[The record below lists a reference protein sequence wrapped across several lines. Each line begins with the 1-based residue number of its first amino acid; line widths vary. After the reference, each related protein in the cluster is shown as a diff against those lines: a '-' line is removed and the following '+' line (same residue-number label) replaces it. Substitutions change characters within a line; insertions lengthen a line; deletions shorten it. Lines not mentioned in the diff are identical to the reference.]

1 MAEILSHYLGV
12 GLPSEKEAFAV
23 RLGHLLCQVIVEVG
37 FREELVFRKLVQWVQ
52 LFWNLV
58 LGPLSLRNNRV
69 GRFIPNGA
77 RLRKLRVIISFLPG
91 SVPVR
96 QRSIARAAV
105 VNRIFVRLARLGR
118 HDGYIIEG

>member
-1 MAEILSHYLGV
+1 
-12 GLPSEKEAFAV
+12 
-23 RLGHLLCQVIVEVG
+23 
-37 FREELVFRKLVQWVQ
+37 VQ
-52 LFWNLV
+52 LVWNLV

-77 RLRKLRVIISFLPG
+77 RLRKLRVIISFLPR